1 MIRFVS
7 IVFIAILGIMI
18 SKYCKTEKVKNK
30 DGTAMGVAKVR
41 HYEALHKPSKRL
53 YHDPYAAHMY
63 PGSFVQ
69 TWLRESGTRW
79 LYDIVFKGV
88 LELLTTRTKWLDD
101 QIMHAVT
108 VGLPGSG
115 YDVGSNVAANQLIIL
130 GAGYDTRGFR
140 LDLPPSRGG
149 GTNAIENKEF
159 QVFEI
164 DQPDV
169 QTRKIQKLQNI
180 AKTDSILASKM
191 NSLVKFI
198 PVDFNK
204 DSIAGNIMAAKSD
217 YDSKKISVVT
227 MEGVTQ
233 YIPKSSTADTLS
245 QLHKILAPQSILV
258 ITYVPQDIF
267 DNPSKC
273 GPPTLVEKLLKGTK
287 MAGEPWISGWNPEQF
302 QHFLEDLGYNVVS
315 DTTVKELHD
324 EYLMPLNRG
333 LKDDEILSF
342 ERFVVAA
349 VSVSKNKEQ

>member
-1 MIRFVS
+1 
-7 IVFIAILGIMI
+7 
-18 SKYCKTEKVKNK
+18 
-30 DGTAMGVAKVR
+30 MGVAKVR

-79 LYDIVFKGV
+79 LYDMVFKGV